1 MKARGLVLPFH
12 ALIAVAGALIGIG
25 LLAIGLTVWGLRS
38 DAIRVSV
45 RDSEN
50 IALLIGDQIAGA
62 VEPLVDIL
70 DEVRERAAAVHIDS
84 EEAFRR
90 HFGSE
95 VVFQTL
101 NDRLR
106 RLPGRAVITITNRD
120 GETVNTTRA
129 WPPLTMNL
137 GDREYVTTF
146 GGKPSDALFVSTP
159 LVSRV
164 TGETTIYF
172 SKAIVS
178 DRGEYL
184 GVVTAGFEIAY
195 FERIWRSIA
204 SLTGRTFLLVRTDG
218 TILARFPDPRRWAGE
233 RLPSTSPWY
242 RVVAEGGGSF
252 LGGGFFDPEPRW
264 VSVQPLDRFRLVVDI
279 AVSENLVLEAWRR
292 RAVLI
297 AIATLLAV
305 LSAVMLLR
313 ALILQFRRLTRS
325 ESSLAATSAELKRV
339 NARLDTALNNMSQGL
354 CMFDSDQRLVI
365 CNERYLR
372 MYGLTPYDA
381 PAGTTLDQLLAR
393 RLAAGTFMGD
403 IADYRARLLD
413 RLSDGTRIYMQTEL
427 PDGRIVAV
435 LNQATPDGGWVA
447 THEDVTER
455 QRAARRIAHMA
466 RHDALTDLANRLLF
480 SERMDEAFARLH
492 DTGEGFA
499 LFIFDL
505 DLFKAVNDSL
515 GHPVGDALLRAVA
528 ERLRKHVPED
538 CTVGRLGGDEFAIL
552 MPGGG
557 DRRGA
562 AAQLADTLLDVVG
575 APYDVD
581 GSRIGIGISAGIAL
595 APEDGDDTSTL
606 LKNADLALYRAK
618 AAGRHCVRFFEAEM
632 DAQARMQHVLE
643 IDLRNA
649 LARGELDV
657 HYQII
662 VDVGTRMPCGVEALV
677 RWHHP
682 VFGILPPDR
691 FIPIAEDTGAIMA
704 IGEWILRRAC
714 ADAMAWP
721 EHIKI
726 AVNLSLVQF
735 RDPGLVPM
743 VRGILATAGLP
754 PARLEIE
761 ITESVL
767 LQKNAAITGML
778 TELAGLGINIV
789 LDDFGVGYSSLSY
802 LRLFPFSKIK
812 IDRGFVS
819 EMTQRTDC
827 ATIVS
832 AVTGLA
838 HALDMATTAEGVET
852 WEQFRLVQAA
862 GCSQAQG
869 YLFSTPQPADRID
882 FSRRGNGERSHHG

>member
-1 MKARGLVLPFH
+1 
-12 ALIAVAGALIGIG
+12 
-25 LLAIGLTVWGLRS
+25 
-38 DAIRVSV
+38 
-45 RDSEN
+45 
-50 IALLIGDQIAGA
+50 
-62 VEPLVDIL
+62 
-70 DEVRERAAAVHIDS
+70 
-84 EEAFRR
+84 
-90 HFGSE
+90 
-95 VVFQTL
+95 
-101 NDRLR
+101 
-106 RLPGRAVITITNRD
+106 
-120 GETVNTTRA
+120 
-129 WPPLTMNL
+129 
-137 GDREYVTTF
+137 
-146 GGKPSDALFVSTP
+146 
-159 LVSRV
+159 
-164 TGETTIYF
+164 
-172 SKAIVS
+172 
-178 DRGEYL
+178 
-184 GVVTAGFEIAY
+184 
-195 FERIWRSIA
+195 
-204 SLTGRTFLLVRTDG
+204 
-218 TILARFPDPRRWAGE
+218 
-233 RLPSTSPWY
+233 
-242 RVVAEGGGSF
+242 
-252 LGGGFFDPEPRW
+252 
-264 VSVQPLDRFRLVVDI
+264 
-279 AVSENLVLEAWRR
+279 
-292 RAVLI
+292 
-297 AIATLLAV
+297 
-305 LSAVMLLR
+305 MLLR
-313 ALILQFRRLTRS
+313 ALIVQFHRLTRS
-325 ESSLAATSAELKRV
+325 ESSLATTSAELKQV

-354 CMFDSDQRLVI
+354 CMFDRDQRLVI

-381 PAGTTLDQLLAR
+381 PPGITLEQLLAR
-393 RLAAGTFMGD
+393 RLAAGSFMGD
-403 IADYRARLLD
+403 ITDYQSRLLD
-413 RLSDGTRIYMQTEL
+413 RLGDGTRIYIQTEL

-455 QRAARRIAHMA
+455 QRAAWRIAHMA

-480 SERMDEAFARLH
+480 SERMDEAFTRLR

-515 GHPVGDALLRAVA
+515 GHPVGDALLKAVA

-552 MPGGG
+552 MPGGD

-562 AAQLADTLLDVVG
+562 AAQLAHTLLDVVG

-618 AAGRHCVRFFEAEM
+618 AAGRHCVRFFEMEM

-657 HYQII
+657 HYQVI

-677 RWHHP
+677 RWQHP
-682 VFGILPPDR
+682 VFGPLSPDR
-691 FIPIAEDTGAIMA
+691 FIPIAEDTGMIIA

-714 ADAMAWP
+714 TDAMAWP
-721 EHIKI
+721 AHIKV
-726 AVNLSLVQF
+726 AVNLSPVQF
-735 RDPGLVPM
+735 RDPGLVPT
-743 VRGILATAGLP
+743 VRAILATAGLP
-754 PARLEIE
+754 PSRLEIE

-767 LQKNAAITGML
+767 LQKNAVITGML

-802 LRLFPFSKIK
+802 LRQFPFSKIK

-838 HALDMATTAEGVET
+838 HALDMQTTAEGVET

-869 YLFSTPQPADRID
+869 YLFSKPQPADRID